1 MVTTAWE
8 ELPALLRDEVERH
21 VGPVAKA
28 TPVRVGGNSDV
39 AAFLD
44 VPEGRVFL
52 KGVKGISR
60 PMRWLRNEVSAG
72 TLAAPLAPAVLFSV
86 ELDDWLA
93 AGFEY
98 VPGRPADLSPR
109 SPDLELVG
117 STLERMSVIT
127 ATGLKGL
134 HERWT
139 VRDWWSRL
147 ATEAPA
153 HVADWDVDR
162 MDRWTALAPEAVQ
175 GDRLTHTDLHG
186 DQFVL
191 GADGRVHVI
200 DWGWPAAAAEWVDTA
215 FMVIRLIEGGH
226 TPAQAEEWAGTL
238 RTWSGI
244 DGEAVTAFAA
254 FVAGLW
260 TYRAATDNNSG
271 MHGRAKIAREYA
283 AWRLPV
289 VNSTSKTGTVGPP
302 R

>member
-1 MVTTAWE
+1 VATAWE
-8 ELPALLRDEVERH
+8 ALPALLRDEVERH
-21 VGPVAKA
+21 TGHVVKAVAID
-28 TPVRVGGNSDV
+28 VGGNSDV
-39 AAFLD
+39 AAVLD
-44 VPEGRVFL
+44 VPGRRVFL

-72 TLAAPLAPAVLFSV
+72 ALAAPLAPAVLFSV
-86 ELDDWLA
+86 ELDEWLV

-98 VPGRPADLSPR
+98 VPGRPADLSPG
-109 SPDLELVG
+109 SPDLECVA
-117 STLERMSVIT
+117 STLERLSVMP
-127 ATGLKGL
+127 APGLKGL

-139 VRDWWSRL
+139 VRDWWGRL
-147 ATEAPA
+147 AAEAPER
-153 HVADWDVDR
+153 VTGWNVDG

-215 FMVIRLIEGGH
+215 FMVIRLVEAGH
-226 TPAQAEEWAGTL
+226 TPDQAEEWARTL

-244 DGEAVTAFAA
+244 DGKAVTAFAL

-260 TYRAATDNNSG
+260 TYRAAADNVPG
-271 MHGRAKIAREYA
+271 MNGRARIAREYA
-283 AWRLPV
+283 AWRLAEA
-289 VNSTSKTGTVGPP
+289 G
-302 R
+302 